1 MSQQDHPS
9 HGRRGERVFIAVLIV
24 FSAAALWQ
32 AWLIA
37 GFTKLSSPGVFPMLA
52 AGVML
57 ISALFAFRGNPGPTL
72 DEQIAN
78 GAPAANDDMRVLPA
92 RVALMTVI
100 VILYVLAMPSLGFLL
115 DSGLFLLASF
125 CYLWKKPFW
134 MSLLT
139 TLLSL
144 LVIHLLFRVVFQV
157 ILPTGAALD
166 LFL

>member
-1 MSQQDHPS
+1 
-9 HGRRGERVFIAVLIV
+9 
-24 FSAAALWQ
+24 
-32 AWLIA
+32 
-37 GFTKLSSPGVFPMLA
+37 MLA
-52 AGVML
+52 ASVML
-57 ISALFAFRGNPGPTL
+57 ISALFAFRGKPVPAPVEPSANPP
-72 DEQIAN
+72 
-78 GAPAANDDMRVLPA
+78 PAANDDMRVLPA
-92 RVALMTVI
+92 RVALMTVF

-157 ILPTGAALD
+157 ILPTGVVLER
-166 LFL
+166 FL